1 MHCKLILGISIVLS
15 ITGLTYIYNSI
26 ETFDTEDTT
35 DNEVIKNSRQHI
47 LGLLDDTDSKKRSKV
62 NKRKNIIET
71 FKNLKPI
78 NRINK
83 HLNKLKDK
91 FK

>member
-1 MHCKLILGISIVLS
+1 MHCKLLLGISIVLS
-15 ITGLTYIYNSI
+15 ITGLTYIYNSDDTIDTI
-26 ETFDTEDTT
+26 EKT
-35 DNEVIKNSRQHI
+35 DNELIKNSRQHI
-47 LGLLDDTDSKKRSKV
+47 LNLLDDTEPKKTNKV

-71 FKNLKPI
+71 LKNLKPI

-83 HLNKLKDK
+83 HLNKLKDR